1 MEVNKIIIGYA
12 RVSTQDQSL
21 DAQIQAI
28 EDFAKRQQEKY
39 RIFQEKESGGK
50 TNRKELQY
58 ALDLLTEGDTFV
70 VYKLDRL
77 ARSTRQLIETVE
89 EIGNKGADFTS
100 LNDQG
105 MDTTTANGR
114 LMFQVMA
121 AVAEFERAM
130 IQERTKAGLEAAR
143 RQRRNGGRATID
155 DETKKSVKALFDGGR
170 SATKIAVDYNIGR
183 TTVYKIINEFKNK
196 GS

>member
-1 MEVNKIIIGYA
+1 MNEIIIGYA

-28 EDFAKRQQEKY
+28 EDFAKQRGEKY

-50 TNRKELQY
+50 SNRKELQY
-58 ALDLLTEGDTFV
+58 ALDLLAEGDTFV

-89 EIGNKGADFTS
+89 EIGGKGADFTS

-143 RQRRNGGRATID
+143 RKGKTGGRPKISND
-155 DETKKSVKALFDGGR
+155 TKKSVKALFDGGR
-170 SATKIAVDYNIGR
+170 SAIKIATDYNLGR
-183 TTVYKIINEFKNK
+183 TTVYKIINEFKNNN
-196 GS
+196 SQ

>member
-1 MEVNKIIIGYA
+1 KK
-12 RVSTQDQSL
+12 
-21 DAQIQAI
+21 QAI

-143 RQRRNGGRATID
+143 RQGRTGGRPTID
-155 DETKKSVKALFDGGR
+155 DETK
-170 SATKIAVDYNIGR
+170 
-183 TTVYKIINEFKNK
+183 
-196 GS
+196 

>member
-1 MEVNKIIIGYA
+1 MNKIIIGYA
-12 RVSTQDQSL
+12 RVSTQDQNL

-28 EDFAKRQQEKY
+28 ESFAKEKGEKY

-50 TNRKELQY
+50 ANRKELRY
-58 ALDLLTEGDTFV
+58 ALDILTEGDTFT

-77 ARSTRQLIETVE
+77 ARSTRQLIDTVE
-89 EIGNKGADFTS
+89 TIGDKGANFVS
-100 LNDQG
+100 LNDKG

-114 LMFQVMA
+114 LMFQIMA

-143 RQRRNGGRATID
+143 KQGKTGGRPKID
-155 DETKKSVKALFDGGR
+155 EETKKNVKALFDGGR
-170 SATKIAVDYNIGR
+170 SATRIAVDYDIGR
-183 TTVYKIINEFKNK
+183 TTVYKIINEFKEK
-196 GS
+196 ESDK